1 MKTAEQIRV
10 TAEDIRFALETAK
23 DRPHLVLVYSRQ
35 NDWYER
41 KAKFEVLESDQI
53 IFDPGT
59 IAIGKKDHDMND
71 HIETLVSIAFV
82 KLLEDITE
90 QTI

>member
-1 MKTAEQIRV
+1 MKTVEMIRASAEEIK
-10 TAEDIRFALETAK
+10 FALETAK

-41 KAKFEVLESDQI
+41 KGYLDVLESDQI

-59 IAIGKKDHDMND
+59 VAIGEKDHDMNN
-71 HIETLVSIAFV
+71 HVETLISIAFV
-82 KLLEDITE
+82 KLLEDLIGK
-90 QTI
+90 TI

>member
-41 KAKFEVLESDQI
+41 KGYLNVLDSDQI

-71 HIETLVSIAFV
+71 HIETLISVAFT

>member
-1 MKTAEQIRV
+1 MKTAEMIRAS
-10 TAEDIRFALETAK
+10 AEDIRFALETAK
-23 DRPHLVLVYSRQ
+23 DRPHLVLVYSRL

-41 KAKFEVLESDQI
+41 KGNLDVLESDQI

-59 IAIGKKDHDMND
+59 VAIGKKDHNMND
-71 HIETLVSIAFV
+71 HIETLVSIAFI

-90 QTI
+90 QAI